1 MVRRGIGPVASF
13 KTALTLERLP
23 KTRFGKVLRGT
34 MQKIADDH
42 AYAVP
47 ATIDDPKILD
57 EITEPKSYTRFT
69 NHSDS

>member
-1 MVRRGIGPVASF
+1 
-13 KTALTLERLP
+13 
-23 KTRFGKVLRGT
+23 
-34 MQKIADDH
+34 MQKIADGQ

-57 EITEPKSYTRFT
+57 EMTEPKSYTKVT

>member
-1 MVRRGIGPVASF
+1 
-13 KTALTLERLP
+13 
-23 KTRFGKVLRGT
+23 
-34 MQKIADDH
+34 MQKIADGH

-47 ATIDDPKILD
+47 ATIDDPKFLD

>member
-1 MVRRGIGPVASF
+1 MVRRGIAPVACF
-13 KTALTLERLP
+13 KTALTAERLP
-23 KTRFGKVLRGT
+23 KTRSGKVLRGT
-34 MQKIADDH
+34 MQKIADGH

-47 ATIDDPKILD
+47 ATIDDPKFLD